1 MQISVKDGKYG
12 ILISC
17 SNKKKEATCRLPS
30 SLFAEREGF
39 EPSVPVRVQ
48 RFSRPSRS
56 ATPASFLFY
65 KTLSEW
71 MAWLRFGDLNT

>member
-1 MQISVKDGKYG
+1 MGLTLCSKYG

-17 SNKKKEATCRLPS
+17 SNKKKEATRKLPS